1 MSFISASAGFL
12 AAFLAYVMFAVGVR
26 HVRDRQWRAAAYGL
40 IFGANCAAVVVG
52 MAARVL
58 GW

>member
-12 AAFLAYVMFAVGVR
+12 AAFLTYVMLAVGVR
-26 HVRDRQWRAAAYGL
+26 HVRAGQWRDAAYGL
-40 IFGANCAAVVVG
+40 IFGAICAAVVVG
-52 MAARVL
+52 MAARAL